1 MHELLR
7 SADVVAMA
15 NWAQAVNVI
24 GTIKTSRTKAVLD
37 PAGHVLALYRAQVGG
52 RLVPV
57 TLAGGAAVDA
67 VAAVDPAGGT
77 LAIGLVNASPDQEA
91 AVTIRAGA
99 AAPAAAT
106 GWRINGPELGSINVP
121 GRPEA
126 VTTAELG
133 EVPLDKPVVLP
144 AHSITVL
151 KAKLK

>member
-1 MHELLR
+1 
-7 SADVVAMA
+7 MA

-24 GTIKTSRTKAVLD
+24 GTIKTSRTKAALD

-57 TLAGGAAVDA
+57 ALSGGATVDA
-67 VAAVDPAGGT
+67 VAGLDPANGA
-77 LAIGLVNASPDQEA
+77 LAIGLVNASPDRDA
-91 AVTIRAGA
+91 AVTVKAGGG
-99 AAPAAAT
+99 APAAAM

-121 GRPEA
+121 GQPEA

-144 AHSITVL
+144 PHSITVL